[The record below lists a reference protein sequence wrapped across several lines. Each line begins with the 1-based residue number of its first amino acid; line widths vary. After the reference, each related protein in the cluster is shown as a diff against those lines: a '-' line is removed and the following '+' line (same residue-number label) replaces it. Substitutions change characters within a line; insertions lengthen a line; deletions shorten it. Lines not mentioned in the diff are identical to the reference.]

1 MFKPPQSQFD
11 PLCLFLSH
19 FPSLPLSLLSMLGVY
34 EYPHCETFSLSVHTA
49 LLRTGMPERWGKR
62 ALYLSEPEH
71 TLTYTQNRTMLLM
84 VNHLHTQKDVY
95 IFPSS
100 APGLFIHCCIR
111 VNVIPYT
118 LKMTRTYFG
127 IHDWLVIWILCM
139 RTHIH
144 TDKQRMSHAEMKR
157 QSFQNEPSDPFF
169 MSRIPFSFIR
179 LWQISFSIKSI

>member
-1 MFKPPQSQFD
+1 MNTLTVRLS
-11 PLCLFLSH
+11 LFLFTLLCSAQGCLSGEVRGHYTSVSQNTHSLTHTKSH
-19 FPSLPLSLLSMLGVY
+19 NASHGKSLA
-34 EYPHCETFSLSVHTA
+34 H
-49 LLRTGMPERWGKR
+49 K
-62 ALYLSEPEH
+62 
-71 TLTYTQNRTMLLM
+71 
-84 VNHLHTQKDVY
+84 KDVY

-100 APGLFIHCCIR
+100 APGLSIHCCIM

-118 LKMTRTYFG
+118 LKMTRKHFS

-144 TDKQRMSHAEMKR
+144 TDTQRMSHAAMKR

-169 MSRIPFSFIR
+169 MSRSPFYFIR